1 MQEYFFFV
9 VSRGGGGGKGER
21 EERERERGSAEDVEV
36 KADEQRERERER
48 GGRGGTETRTPTT
61 RWNTHIERK
70 RRVRVRP
77 GERRSMSSVK
87 KGEDETGG
95 GGDGTVILPS
105 TVTPKLDTSSWPLL
119 LKNYDKL
126 HVRTA
131 HYTPIPAGYS
141 PLKVRESSK
150 EQYTFACACVYACSR
165 APNTHGREG
174 RGLCACARQ

>member
-1 MQEYFFFV
+1 
-9 VSRGGGGGKGER
+9 
-21 EERERERGSAEDVEV
+21 
-36 KADEQRERERER
+36 
-48 GGRGGTETRTPTT
+48 
-61 RWNTHIERK
+61 
-70 RRVRVRP
+70 
-77 GERRSMSSVK
+77 MSSVK
-87 KGEDETGG
+87 KEEGETGG
-95 GGDGTVILPS
+95 GGDGTMILPS

-150 EQYTFACACVYACSR
+150 EEYVFPCACVYACAR

-174 RGLCACARQ
+174 PGLCACARHDHFESDT